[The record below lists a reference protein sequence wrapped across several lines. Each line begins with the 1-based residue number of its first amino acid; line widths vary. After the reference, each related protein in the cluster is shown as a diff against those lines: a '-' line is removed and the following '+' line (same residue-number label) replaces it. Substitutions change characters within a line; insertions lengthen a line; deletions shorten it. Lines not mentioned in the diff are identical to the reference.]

1 MQNRSASDIVQSTE
15 KLLEDLK
22 EVVRDGEELLRA
34 SVNELGEQGEAAR
47 EKLAAALEVAKETQ
61 RRLQERAIAG
71 AKAAD
76 KYIRRNP
83 YQTIGIAFGAGL
95 LIGLIALRRK

>member
-1 MQNRSASDIVQSTE
+1 METRSASDIEQSTE
-15 KLLEDLK
+15 KLLQDLK
-22 EVVRDGEELLRA
+22 EVVHDGEELLRA
-34 SVNELGEQGEAAR
+34 GAEDLSERGSAAR

-76 KYIRRNP
+76 NYIRENP
-83 YQTIGIAFGAGL
+83 YQAIGISLGLGL
-95 LIGLIALRRK
+95 LIGLLAARR

>member
-1 MQNRSASDIVQSTE
+1 METRSASEIEQSTE
-15 KLLEDLK
+15 KLLQDLK
-22 EVVRDGEELLRA
+22 EVVRDGEDLLRA
-34 SVNELGEQGEAAR
+34 GVDELGERGSAAR

-76 KYIRRNP
+76 SYIRSNP
-83 YQTIGIAFGAGL
+83 YQSIGVAFGVGMLLGL
-95 LIGLIALRRK
+95 FAARRR